1 MCRAMDTIYDVA
13 RLDVDADMNPRA
25 RIGGGSIVH
34 SRRWRPIALSNV
46 HRELQSNVVP
56 QSFVQEIHYE
66 LHTDHGF
73 FRTSEYGFD
82 THRQVRYDLSGGR
95 NRSDRDC
102 EYCVAKNASTSAHI
116 IVNGAYCRRSPFPR
130 ALPSSLA
137 LLHE

>member
-66 LHTDHGF
+66 
-73 FRTSEYGFD
+73 
-82 THRQVRYDLSGGR
+82 RQVRYDLSGGR